1 MAIAFIILSIL
12 NIFAEL
18 TEVCYDFGVTT
29 RRYLIPALVTIYVAG
44 EVSWDYLTSQEWT
57 VTVYNQPLTRGF
69 A

>member
-1 MAIAFIILSIL
+1 MTIAFIILIIL

-18 TEVCYDFGVTT
+18 TELTYDVGATT
-29 RRYLIPALVTIYVAG
+29 RQYLIPALVTTYVAG
-44 EVSWDYLTSQEWT
+44 EVAWDYLTSQEWT